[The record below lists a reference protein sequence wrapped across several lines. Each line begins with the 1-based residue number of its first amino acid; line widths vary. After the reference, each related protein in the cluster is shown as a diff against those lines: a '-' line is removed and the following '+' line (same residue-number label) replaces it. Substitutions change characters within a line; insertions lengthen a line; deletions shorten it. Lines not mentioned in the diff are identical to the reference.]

1 VKKDIKFK
9 IIASA
14 LFVLLLLVSFISD
27 FKPGIQIS
35 RNMLSFVRQMIF
47 IIPCAFILIGLFE
60 VWVKKEMVEKHL
72 GCESSF
78 MGYIW
83 AILLATTTVGGLYVA
98 FPVAYALQ
106 QKGASYRVIFTYIG
120 ASAVCRIPMT
130 LFEISFVGLEFSVI
144 RFIVSVPLVIISANV
159 LSRYILKKDLKITMK
174 ER

>member
-1 VKKDIKFK
+1 VKKNIKFK
-9 IIASA
+9 IIAAA

-60 VWVKKEMVEKHL
+60 VWVKKEVVEKHL
-72 GCESSF
+72 GFESGF

-83 AILLATTTVGGLYVA
+83 AILLAATTVGGLYVA

-144 RFIVSVPLVIISANV
+144 RFIVSIPLVIISANI